1 MDKIP
6 CVRCDGTGE
15 IPAFRHVKSGVC
27 FRCWGTGHDLRAER
41 QALEACLKAAR
52 VEYRKL
58 SLSLKSAKGEQRTM
72 AAAALA
78 ALTRHGKRL
87 AQRLVLQN
95 NEMRALMER
104 QQNALN

>member
-1 MDKIP
+1 
-6 CVRCDGTGE
+6 
-15 IPAFRHVKSGVC
+15 
-27 FRCWGTGHDLRAER
+27 
-41 QALEACLKAAR
+41 
-52 VEYRKL
+52 
-58 SLSLKSAKGEQRTM
+58 M

-104 QQNALN
+104 QQNAGV